1 MDSIVNELN
10 QIFRT
15 SIEQHADFLVMYGSL
30 SAQSRNIVNALLE
43 DDVTPELIRAA
54 HLATPEEFSRYTF
67 LRALDGGNP
76 NPEIAPDLTNVVLG
90 CLLEGLGEF
99 WEYVEDE

>member
-1 MDSIVNELN
+1 MDSIVKLN

-15 SIEQHADFLVMYGSL
+15 SIEQHADYLVMYGSL

-76 NPEIAPDLTNVVLG
+76 SPEVALELTNVVLG

-99 WEYVEDE
+99 WEYEENE